1 MQKTKVTIC
10 PFLNLLNDRNLRFR
24 FPNASNFCY
33 KPKTPQ
39 PIDLGHQESSC
50 LKDTHVKCPV
60 YSNDEIKVL
69 PEGILSKR
77 LLKRYKVPIKEILF
91 TILLVIGISILVVL
105 NLRLQQNFDIEK
117 KESTPSSSQNG
128 EIVISNPVTYEENQD
143 NDILQTLYDISPV
156 FKTSLDRDKDESIQV
171 TISNSII
178 PITGQSAQSLDKEFV
193 FRYSF
198 FSLEVKPTQATI
210 SNSRFPISGLS
221 LQSLDRNFDSQNT
234 FISIVADD
242 KDF

>member
-1 MQKTKVTIC
+1 M
-10 PFLNLLNDRNLRFR
+10 
-24 FPNASNFCY
+24 
-33 KPKTPQ
+33 
-39 PIDLGHQESSC
+39 
-50 LKDTHVKCPV
+50 
-60 YSNDEIKVL
+60 
-69 PEGILSKR
+69 
-77 LLKRYKVPIKEILF
+77 F

-143 NDILQTLYDISPV
+143 NDILQTLNDISPV